1 MRAIIQPP
9 SYISKLHQPY
19 LGYVHTF
26 CSSTVP
32 GYDCRW
38 APSEHA
44 LTPEFGQRA
53 RAYLQ
58 GRTFVFCLFVCLSV
72 FQIQDSTIT

>member
-1 MRAIIQPP
+1 M
-9 SYISKLHQPY
+9 
-19 LGYVHTF
+19 
-26 CSSTVP
+26 P

-58 GRTFVFCLFVCLSV
+58 GRTFVFCLSVCLSV
-72 FQIQDSTIT
+72 FQIHYSNNHPKVEAIIEQKEVE